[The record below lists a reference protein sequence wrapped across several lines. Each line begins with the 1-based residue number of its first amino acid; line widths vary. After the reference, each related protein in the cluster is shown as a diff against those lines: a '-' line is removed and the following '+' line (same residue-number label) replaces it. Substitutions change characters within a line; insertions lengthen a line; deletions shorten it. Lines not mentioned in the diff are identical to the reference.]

1 MKMKSVDADLLAEAY
16 TKVLNEAYESMK
28 EEQSEDIVELLDA
41 KLAEIQSVG
50 SGHYGDG
57 QKRMHEIIYK
67 VWDVLSNP
75 TGLTPGQLQVLKD
88 IGHMLVDE

>member
-1 MKMKSVDADLLAEAY
+1 MKKQDQILLEQ
-16 TKVLNEAYESMK
+16 AYEGMS
-28 EEQSEDIVELLDA
+28 EAQSSDIVKLLDA

-57 QKRMHEIIYK
+57 QKRVHEIIYK

-75 TGLTPGQLQVLKD
+75 KGLSPGQLQVLKD

>member
-1 MKMKSVDADLLAEAY
+1 MKSRDTDLIA
-16 TKVLNEAYESMK
+16 EAYESMK
-28 EEQSEDIVELLDA
+28 EEQTEDIVELLDA

-67 VWDVLSNP
+67 VWNTLSNP
-75 TGLTPGQLQVLKD
+75 KGLTPGQLQVLKD
-88 IGHMLVDE
+88 IGHMLVDK